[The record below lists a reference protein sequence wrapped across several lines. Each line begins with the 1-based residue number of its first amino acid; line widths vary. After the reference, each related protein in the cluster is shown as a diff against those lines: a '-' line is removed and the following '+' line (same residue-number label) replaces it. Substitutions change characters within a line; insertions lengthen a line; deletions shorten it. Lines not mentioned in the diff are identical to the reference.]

1 VKNVIKIFLVLGAV
15 TFLSGTGCV
24 RDSKEALFQTSD
36 TSSVQLR
43 SFQSRV
49 FDTTDKLKTLKT
61 VIATMQDLG
70 FVISKA
76 DSEVGVI
83 TGSKYANQHSAL
95 LTVTVRGK
103 NDKQLMV
110 RAGQPVE
117 QHALRHPL
125 SDRDLSGHPR
135 HLLADVVSIHEIRV
149 VQNVQVG
156 CRGAGLGRPTAI

>member
-1 VKNVIKIFLVLGAV
+1 MRNIAKILLLLGAV
-15 TFLSGTGCV
+15 IFLSGSGCV
-24 RDSKEALFQTSD
+24 RDSKEALFQNSD

-110 RAGQPVE
+110 RA
-117 QHALRHPL
+117 
-125 SDRDLSGHPR
+125 
-135 HLLADVVSIHEIRV
+135 
-149 VQNVQVG
+149 NVQQHLE
-156 CRGAGLGRPTAI
+156 AIEDAQIYQDFFIALEKAMFLTAQAVD